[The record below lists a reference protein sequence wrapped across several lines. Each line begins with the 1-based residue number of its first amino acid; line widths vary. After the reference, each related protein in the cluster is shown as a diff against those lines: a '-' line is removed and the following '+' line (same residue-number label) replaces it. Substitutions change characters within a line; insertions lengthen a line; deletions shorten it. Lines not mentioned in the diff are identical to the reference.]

1 MVHLGD
7 ITKINGATLGSLFD
21 GIGGFP
27 LCWDGELG
35 ERDRRVPDRR
45 DEDEIWTLVIGG

>member
-7 ITKINGATLGSLFD
+7 ITKINGTTLGSLFD

-27 LCWDGELG
+27 LCWDGDRELFDLA
-35 ERDRRVPDRR
+35 RPDRR